1 MNRILAGPLAGLA
14 LLAAA
19 PAWAQEARRIDTG
32 DTAWMLTAAVLVLL
46 MTVPGLAFFYGGM
59 VRKKNILAVMAQSFV
74 LCALMT
80 VLWIVVGYSLVFG
93 DGNAVIGDLSRVML
107 RGMEVGWD
115 QPFTLGAATAN
126 PLPLTIPEPAFMF
139 YQMTFF
145 IITPAVITG
154 AFAERMKFSALLLLL
169 SLWALLVYAP
179 VAHWA

>member
-1 MNRILAGPLAGLA
+1 MPPRPTPRGTHRTMNRFLAALLAGPA

-19 PAWAQEARRIDTG
+19 PAWAQGAPRIDTG

-93 DGNAVIGDLSRVML
+93 DGNAVIGDLSRVM
-107 RGMEVGWD
+107 
-115 QPFTLGAATAN
+115 
-126 PLPLTIPEPAFMF
+126 
-139 YQMTFF
+139 
-145 IITPAVITG
+145 
-154 AFAERMKFSALLLLL
+154 
-169 SLWALLVYAP
+169 
-179 VAHWA
+179 